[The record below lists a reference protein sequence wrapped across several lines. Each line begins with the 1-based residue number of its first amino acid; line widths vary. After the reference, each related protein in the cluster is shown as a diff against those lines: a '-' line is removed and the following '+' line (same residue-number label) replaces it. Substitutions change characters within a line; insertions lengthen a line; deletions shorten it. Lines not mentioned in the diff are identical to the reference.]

1 MSGLKDEHETLPGV
15 KESGAALTF
24 EQRFRQAGFAVLLLI
39 VALALGGFFSTGYF
53 SSAQKE
59 NKNHTLRL
67 YYERFGRL
75 QTEFKLRITAS
86 STNSGEY
93 LFRLDGDFS
102 DNFQPGNITPQP
114 DRMYSQGKA
123 LFLAYNASKSRGD
136 FTVTM
141 YLTPTTPGKALSR
154 VAINDEPEI
163 SVRQFIY
170 P

>member
-1 MSGLKDEHETLPGV
+1 MSGLKDEREALPGV
-15 KESGAALTF
+15 KESGAALSF

-59 NKNHTLRL
+59 NNNHTLRL
-67 YYERFGRL
+67 NYERFGRL
-75 QTEFKLRITAS
+75 QTEFKLKITAS
-86 STNSGEY
+86 SPTAGEY

-102 DNFQPGNITPQP
+102 DNFQPGNISPQP

-123 LFLAYNASKSRGD
+123 IFLAYNITKSRDD
-136 FTVTM
+136 FSVTM
-141 YLTPTTPGKALSR
+141 YLTPTTPGKAVSR
-154 VAINDEPEI
+154 IAINDEPEI
-163 SVRQFIY
+163 SLWQLIY

>member
-1 MSGLKDEHETLPGV
+1 MSGLKDEHEVLPGV
-15 KESGAALTF
+15 KESGTALSF

-59 NKNHTLRL
+59 NENHTLRL
-67 YYERFGRL
+67 NYERFGRL
-75 QTEFKLRITAS
+75 QTEFKMRITAS

-123 LFLAYNASKSRGD
+123 LFLAYNASKSGDD

-141 YLTPTTPGKALSR
+141 YVTPTTPGKSVSR
-154 VAINDEPEI
+154 VTFNGGSDI
-163 SVRQFIY
+163 RFWQFIY